1 MVRLDPG
8 TGESSRVERYLVAN
22 DIGRAINPM
31 LVEGQ
36 IVGGFAQGLG
46 GALFEEFR
54 YDESRASLCR
64 PPSPT
69 TSSPPSPKCPKVDV
83 LIAEDAPSPLNPL
96 GVKGAGEGG
105 TNGVGAA
112 IASAVD
118 DALRQPGAITTPAD
132 PATPPFTPPA
142 AGGRAMKPPVFDYHA
157 PTTHRRS
164 RQLCWARWTMPAC
177 SPAASR

>member
-1 MVRLDPG
+1 M
-8 TGESSRVERYLVAN
+8 RVERYLVAN

-54 YDESRASLCR
+54 YDEQGQPLSTTFADYLLPTLSEV
-64 PPSPT
+64 PPL
-69 TSSPPSPKCPKVDV
+69 DV
-83 LIAEDAPSPLNPL
+83 VIAEDAPSPLNPL

-105 TNGVGAA
+105 TNAVGAA

-118 DALRQPGAITTPAD
+118 DALRPARRDHQPAD
-132 PATPPFTPPA
+132 HAAHRCAA
-142 AGGRAMKPPVFDYHA
+142 AGRSAVKPPRFAYHA
-157 PTTHRRS
+157 PDHHRGS
-164 RQLCWARWTMPAC
+164 GAAAG
-177 SPAASR
+177 PAAR